1 METSVKK
8 IKNLPLRKYLVFSVL
23 ITLAIIVL
31 LSVATIFGCMTF
43 RKYLLPESNNVFLT
57 VDETYAD
64 RTNVSYSM
72 RVKVGEEGAELPV
85 LMSEDGTAAASK
97 QTKYTI
103 QRIENSVDS
112 LTPKR
117 KLAYRFCGAVMI
129 VFPLL
134 FSIVGILLCGFHFYR
149 KKLSVPLNLLSD
161 ATKQISDRDLDFHL
175 QYENED
181 EMGILCGSF
190 EQMRQTLRENYREMW
205 NLLEERRLLQASI
218 AHDLRNPIAVIEGYT
233 EYLQMNLAKG
243 KLNNQRV
250 LKIAENLNLA
260 ARRLEHY
267 TESVRTLN
275 QMEDMEVNRQK
286 VKASD
291 FVSDMEEDLQIMA
304 QKRKIRLTMD
314 IVLENIEIW
323 VDPSILYRV
332 LENVFGNALRY
343 AKERVRI
350 EVSLENQLL
359 SFTIIDDG
367 NGFSEEVLT
376 RQKKLLLAKPSED
389 GHLGMGLAISRIL
402 CKKHGGCLEIRNDV
416 GHYAVV
422 NVTFSVND
430 TL

>member
-1 METSVKK
+1 METSVNK

-31 LSVATIFGCMTF
+31 LSSATIWGCMTF

-64 RTNVSYSM
+64 GTIVSYSM
-72 RVKVGEEGAELPV
+72 RVKVGEKGAELPV
-85 LMSEDGTAAASK
+85 LMSEDGSAAAAK
-97 QTKYTI
+97 ETKYTI

-117 KLAYRFCGAVMI
+117 KLAYRFCGAAMI
-129 VFPLL
+129 VFPFL
-134 FSIVGILLCGFHFYR
+134 FSIVGILLCGFRFYK

-161 ATKQISDRDLDFHL
+161 ATKQISGRNLDFHL

-181 EMGILCGSF
+181 EMGMLCSSF
-190 EQMRQTLRENYREMW
+190 EQMRQTLYENYREMW
-205 NLLEERRLLQASI
+205 SLLEERRLLQASI

-243 KLNNQRV
+243 NLSHQRI
-250 LKIAENLNLA
+250 LKIGENLNLA
-260 ARRLEHY
+260 AKRLERY

-275 QMEDMEVNRQK
+275 QLEDMEINRQK
-286 VKASD
+286 AEAEE
-291 FVSDMEEDLQIMA
+291 FVSDMEDDLQIMA
-304 QKRKIRLTMD
+304 QKSKIRLTMD
-314 IVLENIEIW
+314 IVFENAEIW
-323 VDPSILYRV
+323 VDPSVLYRV

-350 EVSLENQLL
+350 EVSLEHKIL
-359 SFTIIDDG
+359 SFTITDDG
-367 NGFSEEVLT
+367 SGFPEDVLA

-402 CKKHGGCLEIRNDV
+402 CKKHGGTMEIKNDA
-416 GHYAVV
+416 GHHAVV
-422 NVTFSVND
+422 KVTFSV
-430 TL
+430 

>member
-23 ITLAIIVL
+23 ITLTIIVL
-31 LSVATIFGCMTF
+31 LSSATIWGCMAF

-64 RTNVSYSM
+64 GTNVSYSM
-72 RVKVGEEGAELPV
+72 RIKVGEEGAELPM
-85 LMSEDGTAAASK
+85 LMSEAGTAVASK
-97 QTKYTI
+97 ETKYTI

-117 KLAYRFCGAVMI
+117 KLAYRFCGAAMI
-129 VFPLL
+129 VFPFL
-134 FSIVGILLCGFHFYR
+134 FSIAGILWCGFHFYK

-161 ATKQISDRDLDFHL
+161 ATQQISDRNLDFHL

-181 EMGILCGSF
+181 EMGRLCGSF
-190 EQMRQTLRENYREMW
+190 EQMRQTLHENYREMW
-205 NLLEERRLLQASI
+205 NLLGERRLLQASI
-218 AHDLRNPIAVIEGYT
+218 AHDLRNPIAVIGGYT
-233 EYLQMNLAKG
+233 EYLQMNLTKG
-243 KLNNQRV
+243 KLSNQRI

-275 QMEDMEVNRQK
+275 QMEEMEVNRQK

-304 QKRKIRLTMD
+304 QKRKICLTMD
-314 IVLENIEIW
+314 IVLENTEIW

-343 AKERVRI
+343 AKERVWI
-350 EVSLENQLL
+350 EVALENQLL

-367 NGFSEEVLT
+367 SGFSEEVLT

-389 GHLGMGLAISRIL
+389 GHLGMGLAISRTL
-402 CKKHGGCLEIRNDV
+402 CKKHGGCLEIRNDA
-416 GHYAVV
+416 GHHAVV
-422 NVTFSVND
+422 NVRFSV
-430 TL
+430 

>member
-1 METSVKK
+1 MD
-8 IKNLPLRKYLVFSVL
+8 
-23 ITLAIIVL
+23 
-31 LSVATIFGCMTF
+31 
-43 RKYLLPESNNVFLT
+43 SN
-57 VDETYAD
+57 
-64 RTNVSYSM
+64 
-72 RVKVGEEGAELPV
+72 
-85 LMSEDGTAAASK
+85 
-97 QTKYTI
+97 
-103 QRIENSVDS
+103 
-112 LTPKR
+112 
-117 KLAYRFCGAVMI
+117 
-129 VFPLL
+129 
-134 FSIVGILLCGFHFYR
+134 FYR

-332 LENVFGNALRY
+332 LEKCFAAMRFAMQKNVYG
-343 AKERVRI
+343 
-350 EVSLENQLL
+350 
-359 SFTIIDDG
+359 
-367 NGFSEEVLT
+367 
-376 RQKKLLLAKPSED
+376 
-389 GHLGMGLAISRIL
+389 
-402 CKKHGGCLEIRNDV
+402 
-416 GHYAVV
+416 
-422 NVTFSVND
+422 
-430 TL
+430 

>member
-1 METSVKK
+1 METSVNK

-31 LSVATIFGCMTF
+31 LSSATIWGCMTF

-64 RTNVSYSM
+64 GTIVSYSM
-72 RVKVGEEGAELPV
+72 RVKVGEKGAELPV
-85 LMSEDGTAAASK
+85 LMSEDGSAAAAK
-97 QTKYTI
+97 ETKYTI

-117 KLAYRFCGAVMI
+117 KLAYRFCGAAMI
-129 VFPLL
+129 VFPFL
-134 FSIVGILLCGFHFYR
+134 FSIVGILLCGFRFYK

-161 ATKQISDRDLDFHL
+161 ATKQISGRNLDFHL

-181 EMGILCGSF
+181 EMGMLCSSF
-190 EQMRQTLRENYREMW
+190 EQMRQTLYENYREMW
-205 NLLEERRLLQASI
+205 SLLEERRLLQASI

-243 KLNNQRV
+243 NLSHQRI
-250 LKIAENLNLA
+250 LKIGENLNLA
-260 ARRLEHY
+260 AKRLERY

-275 QMEDMEVNRQK
+275 QLEDMEINRQK
-286 VKASD
+286 AEAEE
-291 FVSDMEEDLQIMA
+291 FVSDMEDDLQIMA
-304 QKRKIRLTMD
+304 QKSKIRLTMD
-314 IVLENIEIW
+314 IVFENAEIW
-323 VDPSILYRV
+323 VDPSVLYRV

-350 EVSLENQLL
+350 EVSLEHKIL
-359 SFTIIDDG
+359 SFTITDDG
-367 NGFSEEVLT
+367 SGFPEDVLA

-402 CKKHGGCLEIRNDV
+402 CKKHGGTLEIKNDA
-416 GHYAVV
+416 GHHAVV
-422 NVTFSVND
+422 KVTFSV
-430 TL
+430 

>member
-23 ITLAIIVL
+23 ITLTIIVL
-31 LSVATIFGCMTF
+31 LSSATIWGCMAF

-64 RTNVSYSM
+64 GTNVSYSM
-72 RVKVGEEGAELPV
+72 RIKVGEEGAELPM
-85 LMSEDGTAAASK
+85 LMSEAGTAVTSK
-97 QTKYTI
+97 ETKYTI

-117 KLAYRFCGAVMI
+117 KLAYRFCCAAMI
-129 VFPLL
+129 VFPFL
-134 FSIVGILLCGFHFYR
+134 FSIAGILLCGFHFYK

-161 ATKQISDRDLDFHL
+161 AMQQISDRNLDFYL

-181 EMGILCGSF
+181 EMGMLCGSF
-190 EQMRQTLRENYREMW
+190 EQMRQTLHENYREMW
-205 NLLEERRLLQASI
+205 NLFEERRLLQASI

-243 KLNNQRV
+243 KLSNQRI
-250 LKIAENLNLA
+250 LKIAENVNLA

-314 IVLENIEIW
+314 IVLENTEIW

-350 EVSLENQLL
+350 EVALENQLL

-367 NGFSEEVLT
+367 SGFSEEVLT

-389 GHLGMGLAISRIL
+389 GHLGMGLAISRTL
-402 CKKHGGCLEIRNDV
+402 CKKHGGCLEMRNDA
-416 GHYAVV
+416 GHHAVV
-422 NVTFSVND
+422 NARFSV
-430 TL
+430 

>member
-1 METSVKK
+1 METSIKK

-31 LSVATIFGCMTF
+31 LSAATIFGCMTF

-57 VDETYAD
+57 VDETCVD
-64 RTNVSYSM
+64 GTNVSYSM
-72 RVKVGEEGAELPV
+72 RVTVGEEGAELPV

-117 KLAYRFCGAVMI
+117 KLAYHFCGAAMI
-129 VFPLL
+129 VFPFLY
-134 FSIVGILLCGFHFYR
+134 SMVGILLCGFHFYR

-161 ATKQISDRDLDFHL
+161 ATKQISNRDLDFHL

-181 EMGILCGSF
+181 EMGRLCGSF
-190 EQMRQTLRENYREMW
+190 EQMRQTLHENYREMW
-205 NLLEERRLLQASI
+205 NLLEERRMLQASI

-243 KLNNQRV
+243 NLSHQRI
-250 LKIAENLNLA
+250 LKMAENLNLA

-291 FVSDMEEDLQIMA
+291 FVSDMEDDLKIMA
-304 QKRKIRLTMD
+304 QKCKIRLTMD
-314 IVLENIEIW
+314 IVLENTEIW

-359 SFTIIDDG
+359 SFMIIDDG

-402 CKKHGGCLEIRNDV
+402 CKKHGGRLEIRNDA
-416 GHYAVV
+416 GHHAVV

>member
-1 METSVKK
+1 METSIKK

-31 LSVATIFGCMTF
+31 LSAATIFGCMTF

-57 VDETYAD
+57 VDETYVD
-64 RTNVSYSM
+64 GTNVSYSM
-72 RVKVGEEGAELPV
+72 RVTVGEEGAELPV

-117 KLAYRFCGAVMI
+117 KLAYHFCGAAMI
-129 VFPLL
+129 VFPFLY
-134 FSIVGILLCGFHFYR
+134 SMVGILLCGFHFYR

-161 ATKQISDRDLDFHL
+161 ATKQISNRDLDFHL

-181 EMGILCGSF
+181 EMGRLCGSF
-190 EQMRQTLRENYREMW
+190 EQMRQTLHENYREMW
-205 NLLEERRLLQASI
+205 NLLEERRMLQALI

-243 KLNNQRV
+243 NLSHQRI
-250 LKIAENLNLA
+250 LKMAENLNLA

-291 FVSDMEEDLQIMA
+291 FVSDMEDDLKIMA
-304 QKRKIRLTMD
+304 QKCKIRLTMD
-314 IVLENIEIW
+314 IVLENTEIW

-359 SFTIIDDG
+359 SFMIIDDG

-402 CKKHGGCLEIRNDV
+402 CKKHGGRLEIRNDA
-416 GHYAVV
+416 GHHAVV

>member
-8 IKNLPLRKYLVFSVL
+8 IKNLPLRKYLVVSVL
-23 ITLAIIVL
+23 ITFAIIVL
-31 LSVATIFGCMTF
+31 LSAATIFGCMTF

-64 RTNVSYSM
+64 GTDVSYSM

-117 KLAYRFCGAVMI
+117 KLAYHFCGAAMI
-129 VFPLL
+129 VFPFL
-134 FSIVGILLCGFHFYR
+134 FSIAGILLCGFHFYK
-149 KKLSVPLNLLSD
+149 KKLSVPLKLLSG

-181 EMGILCGSF
+181 EMGRLCGSF
-190 EQMRQTLRENYREMW
+190 EQMRQTLHENYREMW
-205 NLLEERRLLQASI
+205 NLLEERRMLQASI

-233 EYLQMNLAKG
+233 EYLQMNLTKG
-243 KLNNQRV
+243 KLNKQRV

-314 IVLENIEIW
+314 IVLENTEIW

-376 RQKKLLLAKPSED
+376 RQKKMLLAKPSED

-416 GHYAVV
+416 GHHAVV

>member
-1 METSVKK
+1 MWCGHDHVSV
-8 IKNLPLRKYLVFSVL
+8 
-23 ITLAIIVL
+23 IV
-31 LSVATIFGCMTF
+31 
-43 RKYLLPESNNVFLT
+43 
-57 VDETYAD
+57 
-64 RTNVSYSM
+64 
-72 RVKVGEEGAELPV
+72 
-85 LMSEDGTAAASK
+85 
-97 QTKYTI
+97 
-103 QRIENSVDS
+103 
-112 LTPKR
+112 
-117 KLAYRFCGAVMI
+117 
-129 VFPLL
+129 
-134 FSIVGILLCGFHFYR
+134 SIVGILLCGFHFYR

-190 EQMRQTLRENYREMW
+190 EQMRQTLRDNYREMW

-304 QKRKIRLTMD
+304 QKCKIRLTMD

-350 EVSLENQLL
+350 EVSLEDQLL

-376 RQKKLLLAKPSED
+376 RQKKLLLTKPSED

>member
-23 ITLAIIVL
+23 ITLTIIVL
-31 LSVATIFGCMTF
+31 LSSATIWGCMAF

-64 RTNVSYSM
+64 GTNVSYSM
-72 RVKVGEEGAELPV
+72 RIKVGEEGAELPM
-85 LMSEDGTAAASK
+85 LMSEAGTAVTSK
-97 QTKYTI
+97 ETKYTI

-117 KLAYRFCGAVMI
+117 KLAYRFCCAAMI
-129 VFPLL
+129 VFPFL
-134 FSIVGILLCGFHFYR
+134 FSIAGILLCGFHFYK

-161 ATKQISDRDLDFHL
+161 AMQQISDRNLDFHL

-181 EMGILCGSF
+181 EMGMLCGSF
-190 EQMRQTLRENYREMW
+190 EQMRQTLHENYREMW
-205 NLLEERRLLQASI
+205 NLFEERRLLQASI

-243 KLNNQRV
+243 KLSNQRI
-250 LKIAENLNLA
+250 LKIAENVNLA

-314 IVLENIEIW
+314 IVLENTEIW

-350 EVSLENQLL
+350 EVALENQLL

-367 NGFSEEVLT
+367 SGFSEEVLT

-389 GHLGMGLAISRIL
+389 GHLGMGLAISRTL
-402 CKKHGGCLEIRNDV
+402 CKKHGGCLEMRNDA
-416 GHYAVV
+416 GHHAVV
-422 NVTFSVND
+422 NARFSV
-430 TL
+430 

>member
-8 IKNLPLRKYLVFSVL
+8 IKNLPLRKYLVVSVL
-23 ITLAIIVL
+23 ITFAIIVL
-31 LSVATIFGCMTF
+31 LSAATIFGCMTF

-64 RTNVSYSM
+64 GTDVSYSM

-117 KLAYRFCGAVMI
+117 KLAYHFCGAAMI
-129 VFPLL
+129 VLPFL
-134 FSIVGILLCGFHFYR
+134 FSIVGILLCGFRFYK

-161 ATKQISDRDLDFHL
+161 ATKQISDRNLDFHL
-175 QYENED
+175 YYENED
-181 EMGILCGSF
+181 EMGMLCSSF
-190 EQMRQTLRENYREMW
+190 EQMRQTLYENYREMW
-205 NLLEERRLLQASI
+205 NLLEERRILQASI

-233 EYLQMNLAKG
+233 EYLQMNLTKG
-243 KLNNQRV
+243 KLSNQRI
-250 LKIAENLNLA
+250 LKIGENLNLA
-260 ARRLEHY
+260 AKRLEQY

-275 QMEDMEVNRQK
+275 QLEDMEINRQK

-291 FVSDMEEDLQIMA
+291 FVSDMEDDLQIMA

-314 IVLENIEIW
+314 IVFENTEIW

-332 LENVFGNALRY
+332 LENIFGNALRY

-350 EVSLENQLL
+350 EVSLEHKIL
-359 SFTIIDDG
+359 SFTITDDG
-367 NGFSEEVLT
+367 SGFSEEVLA
-376 RQKKLLLAKPSED
+376 RQKKLLLVKPSED

-416 GHYAVV
+416 GHHAVV
-422 NVTFSVND
+422 KVTFFVND

>member
-8 IKNLPLRKYLVFSVL
+8 IKKLPLRKYLVFSVL

-31 LSVATIFGCMTF
+31 LSAATIFGCMTF

-64 RTNVSYSM
+64 GTNVSYSM

-112 LTPKR
+112 LTQKR

-416 GHYAVV
+416 GHHAVV

>member
-31 LSVATIFGCMTF
+31 LSAATIFGCMTF

-64 RTNVSYSM
+64 GTNVSYSM

-117 KLAYRFCGAVMI
+117 KLAYRFYGAVMI
-129 VFPLL
+129 MFPLL

-260 ARRLEHY
+260 TRRLEHY

-350 EVSLENQLL
+350 EVSLEDQLL

-402 CKKHGGCLEIRNDV
+402 CKKHGGRLEIRNDV
-416 GHYAVV
+416 GHHAVV

>member
-8 IKNLPLRKYLVFSVL
+8 IKKLPLRKYLVFSVL

-31 LSVATIFGCMTF
+31 LSAATIFGCMTF

-64 RTNVSYSM
+64 GTNVSYSM

-117 KLAYRFCGAVMI
+117 KLAYRFCGVVMI

-416 GHYAVV
+416 GHHAVV

>member
-31 LSVATIFGCMTF
+31 LSSATIFGCMTF

-64 RTNVSYSM
+64 GTNVSYSM

-117 KLAYRFCGAVMI
+117 KMAYHFCGAAMI
-129 VFPLL
+129 VFPFL

-181 EMGILCGSF
+181 EMGKLCSSF
-190 EQMRQTLRENYREMW
+190 EQMRQTLYENYREMW

-243 KLNNQRV
+243 KLSNQRI

-275 QMEDMEVNRQK
+275 QMEDMEVSRQK

-304 QKRKIRLTMD
+304 QKCKICLTMD
-314 IVLENIEIW
+314 IVLENTEIW

-376 RQKKLLLAKPSED
+376 RQKKMLLAKPSED

-416 GHYAVV
+416 GHHAVV

>member
-1 METSVKK
+1 METSIKK

-31 LSVATIFGCMTF
+31 LSAATIFGCMTF

-57 VDETYAD
+57 VDETYVD
-64 RTNVSYSM
+64 GTNVSYSM
-72 RVKVGEEGAELPV
+72 RVTVGEEGAELPV

-117 KLAYRFCGAVMI
+117 KLAYHFCGAAMI
-129 VFPLL
+129 VFPFLY
-134 FSIVGILLCGFHFYR
+134 SMVGILLCGFHFYR

-161 ATKQISDRDLDFHL
+161 ATKQISNRDLDFHL

-181 EMGILCGSF
+181 EMGRLCGSF
-190 EQMRQTLRENYREMW
+190 EQMRQTLHENYREMW
-205 NLLEERRLLQASI
+205 NLLEERRMLQASI

-243 KLNNQRV
+243 NLSHQRI
-250 LKIAENLNLA
+250 LKMAENLNLA

-291 FVSDMEEDLQIMA
+291 FVSDMEDDLKIMA
-304 QKRKIRLTMD
+304 QKCKIRLTMD
-314 IVLENIEIW
+314 IVLENTEIW

-359 SFTIIDDG
+359 SFMIIDDG
-367 NGFSEEVLT
+367 NGFSEEVPT

-402 CKKHGGCLEIRNDV
+402 CKKHGGRLEIRNDA
-416 GHYAVV
+416 GHHAVV

>member
-1 METSVKK
+1 METSVNK

-31 LSVATIFGCMTF
+31 LSSATIWGCMTF

-64 RTNVSYSM
+64 GTIVSYSM
-72 RVKVGEEGAELPV
+72 RVKVGEKGAELPV
-85 LMSEDGTAAASK
+85 LMSEDGSAAAAK
-97 QTKYTI
+97 ETKYTI

-117 KLAYRFCGAVMI
+117 KLAYRFCGAAMI
-129 VFPLL
+129 VFPFL
-134 FSIVGILLCGFHFYR
+134 FSIVGILLCGFRFYK

-161 ATKQISDRDLDFHL
+161 ATKQISGRNLDFHL

-181 EMGILCGSF
+181 EMGMLCSSF
-190 EQMRQTLRENYREMW
+190 EQMRQTLYENYREMW
-205 NLLEERRLLQASI
+205 SLLEERRLLQASI

-243 KLNNQRV
+243 NLSHQRI
-250 LKIAENLNLA
+250 LKIGGNLNLA
-260 ARRLEHY
+260 AKRLERY

-275 QMEDMEVNRQK
+275 QLEDMEINRQK
-286 VKASD
+286 AEAEE
-291 FVSDMEEDLQIMA
+291 FVSDMEDDLQIMA
-304 QKRKIRLTMD
+304 QKSKIRLTMD
-314 IVLENIEIW
+314 IVFENAEIW
-323 VDPSILYRV
+323 VDPSVLYRV

-350 EVSLENQLL
+350 EVSLEHKIL
-359 SFTIIDDG
+359 SFTITDDG
-367 NGFSEEVLT
+367 SGFPEDVLA

-402 CKKHGGCLEIRNDV
+402 CKKHGGTLEIKNDA
-416 GHYAVV
+416 GHHAVV
-422 NVTFSVND
+422 KVTFSV
-430 TL
+430 

>member
-23 ITLAIIVL
+23 ITLTIIVL
-31 LSVATIFGCMTF
+31 LSSATIWGCMAF

-64 RTNVSYSM
+64 GTNVSYSM
-72 RVKVGEEGAELPV
+72 RIKVGEEGAELPM
-85 LMSEDGTAAASK
+85 LMSEAGTAVASK
-97 QTKYTI
+97 ETKYTI

-117 KLAYRFCGAVMI
+117 KLAYRFCDAAMI
-129 VFPLL
+129 VFPFL
-134 FSIVGILLCGFHFYR
+134 FSIAGILWCGFHFYK

-161 ATKQISDRDLDFHL
+161 ATQQISDRNLDFHL

-181 EMGILCGSF
+181 EMGRLCGSF
-190 EQMRQTLRENYREMW
+190 EQMRQTLHENYREMW
-205 NLLEERRLLQASI
+205 NLLGERRLLQASI
-218 AHDLRNPIAVIEGYT
+218 AHDLRNPIAVIGGYT
-233 EYLQMNLAKG
+233 EYLQMNLTKG
-243 KLNNQRV
+243 KLSNQRI

-275 QMEDMEVNRQK
+275 QMEEMEVNRQK

-304 QKRKIRLTMD
+304 QKRKICLTMD
-314 IVLENIEIW
+314 IVLENTEIW

-343 AKERVRI
+343 AKERVWI
-350 EVSLENQLL
+350 EVALENQLL

-367 NGFSEEVLT
+367 SGFSEEVLT

-389 GHLGMGLAISRIL
+389 GHLGMGLAISRTL
-402 CKKHGGCLEIRNDV
+402 CKKHGGCLEIRNDA
-416 GHYAVV
+416 GHHAVV
-422 NVTFSVND
+422 NVRFSV
-430 TL
+430 

>member
-1 METSVKK
+1 METSIKK

-31 LSVATIFGCMTF
+31 LSAATIFGCMTF

-57 VDETYAD
+57 VDETYVD
-64 RTNVSYSM
+64 GTNVSYSM
-72 RVKVGEEGAELPV
+72 RVTVGEEGAELPV

-117 KLAYRFCGAVMI
+117 KLAYHFCGAAMI
-129 VFPLL
+129 VFPFLY
-134 FSIVGILLCGFHFYR
+134 SMVGILLCGFHFYR

-161 ATKQISDRDLDFHL
+161 ATKQISNRDLDFHL

-181 EMGILCGSF
+181 EMGRLCGSF
-190 EQMRQTLRENYREMW
+190 EQMRQTLHENYREMW
-205 NLLEERRLLQASI
+205 NLLEERRMLQASI

-243 KLNNQRV
+243 NLSHQRI
-250 LKIAENLNLA
+250 LKMAENLNLA

-291 FVSDMEEDLQIMA
+291 FVSDMEDDLKIMA
-304 QKRKIRLTMD
+304 QKFKIRLTMD
-314 IVLENIEIW
+314 IVLENTEIW

-359 SFTIIDDG
+359 SFMIIDDG

-402 CKKHGGCLEIRNDV
+402 CKKHGGRLEIRNDA
-416 GHYAVV
+416 GHHAVV

>member
-23 ITLAIIVL
+23 ITLTIIVL
-31 LSVATIFGCMTF
+31 LSSATIWGCMAF

-64 RTNVSYSM
+64 GTNVSYSM
-72 RVKVGEEGAELPV
+72 RIKVGEEGAELPM
-85 LMSEDGTAAASK
+85 LMSEAGTAVASK
-97 QTKYTI
+97 ETKYTI

-117 KLAYRFCGAVMI
+117 KLTYRFCGAAMI
-129 VFPLL
+129 VFPFL
-134 FSIVGILLCGFHFYR
+134 FSIAGILLCGFHFYK

-161 ATKQISDRDLDFHL
+161 ATQQISDRNLDFHL

-181 EMGILCGSF
+181 EMGRLCGSF
-190 EQMRQTLRENYREMW
+190 EQMRQTLYENYREMW

-243 KLNNQRV
+243 KLSNQRI

-304 QKRKIRLTMD
+304 QKRKIGLTMD
-314 IVLENIEIW
+314 IVLENTEIW

-343 AKERVRI
+343 AKERVWI
-350 EVSLENQLL
+350 EVALENQLL

-367 NGFSEEVLT
+367 SGFSEEVLT

-389 GHLGMGLAISRIL
+389 GHLGMGLAISRTL
-402 CKKHGGCLEIRNDV
+402 CKKHGGCLEIRNDA
-416 GHYAVV
+416 GHHAVV
-422 NVTFSVND
+422 NVRFSV
-430 TL
+430 

>member
-23 ITLAIIVL
+23 ITLTIIVL
-31 LSVATIFGCMTF
+31 LSSATIWGCMAF

-64 RTNVSYSM
+64 GTNVSYSM
-72 RVKVGEEGAELPV
+72 RIKVGEEGAELPM
-85 LMSEDGTAAASK
+85 LMSEAGTAVASK
-97 QTKYTI
+97 ETKYTI

-117 KLAYRFCGAVMI
+117 KLAYRFCGAAMI
-129 VFPLL
+129 VFPFL
-134 FSIVGILLCGFHFYR
+134 FSIAGILLCGFHFYK

-161 ATKQISDRDLDFHL
+161 ATQQISERNLDFHL

-181 EMGILCGSF
+181 EMGRLCGSF
-190 EQMRQTLRENYREMW
+190 EQMRQTLYENYREMW

-243 KLNNQRV
+243 KLSNQRI

-304 QKRKIRLTMD
+304 QKRKIGLTMD
-314 IVLENIEIW
+314 IVLENTEIW
-323 VDPSILYRV
+323 VAPSILYRV

-343 AKERVRI
+343 AKERVWI
-350 EVSLENQLL
+350 EVALENQLL

-367 NGFSEEVLT
+367 SGFLEEVLT

-389 GHLGMGLAISRIL
+389 GHLGMGLAISRTL
-402 CKKHGGCLEIRNDV
+402 CKKHGGCLEIRNDA
-416 GHYAVV
+416 GHHAVV
-422 NVTFSVND
+422 NVRFSV
-430 TL
+430 

>member
-31 LSVATIFGCMTF
+31 LSAATIFGCMTF

-64 RTNVSYSM
+64 GTNVSYSM

-117 KLAYRFCGAVMI
+117 KLAYRFYDAVMI
-129 VFPLL
+129 MFPLL

-260 ARRLEHY
+260 TRRLEHY

-350 EVSLENQLL
+350 EVSLEDQLL

-402 CKKHGGCLEIRNDV
+402 CKKHGGRLEIRNDV
-416 GHYAVV
+416 GHHAVV

>member
-31 LSVATIFGCMTF
+31 LSAATIFGCMTF

-64 RTNVSYSM
+64 GTNVSYSM

-117 KLAYRFCGAVMI
+117 KLAYRFYGAVMI
-129 VFPLL
+129 MFPLL

-260 ARRLEHY
+260 TRRLEHY

-350 EVSLENQLL
+350 EVSLEDQLL

-416 GHYAVV
+416 GHHAVV

>member
-1 METSVKK
+1 
-8 IKNLPLRKYLVFSVL
+8 
-23 ITLAIIVL
+23 
-31 LSVATIFGCMTF
+31 
-43 RKYLLPESNNVFLT
+43 
-57 VDETYAD
+57 
-64 RTNVSYSM
+64 
-72 RVKVGEEGAELPV
+72 
-85 LMSEDGTAAASK
+85 
-97 QTKYTI
+97 
-103 QRIENSVDS
+103 
-112 LTPKR
+112 
-117 KLAYRFCGAVMI
+117 
-129 VFPLL
+129 
-134 FSIVGILLCGFHFYR
+134 
-149 KKLSVPLNLLSD
+149 
-161 ATKQISDRDLDFHL
+161 
-175 QYENED
+175 
-181 EMGILCGSF
+181 MGILCGSF

-402 CKKHGGCLEIRNDV
+402 CKKHGGRLEIRNDV
-416 GHYAVV
+416 GHHAVV